1 LAGKKFSSALLVV
14 VHTLQK
20 KKKKKKN
27 LFFVN
32 RPTSISTVDR
42 LATTA
47 FMTEMWRGLW
57 VVFAWQ
63 FQPKV
68 TLNYPFEKGP
78 VRASTLFF
86 CRLFCILFSY
96 RSNYIK

>member
-1 LAGKKFSSALLVV
+1 
-14 VHTLQK
+14 
-20 KKKKKKN
+20 
-27 LFFVN
+27 
-32 RPTSISTVDR
+32 VDR

-96 RSNYIK
+96 RSNSKKDFGAFSWRARVASLPDWRGALHCLQAV